1 MTVLIGEHGEDTFM
15 NTLGDPP
22 ITDTQ
27 LLNFMIEEM
36 RGRPWFDIFPLFR
49 PMERFPDGS
58 YQYSELLINPATFR
72 EHITAAYG
80 RWEKKP

>member
-1 MTVLIGEHGEDTFM
+1 MTVLIGEEGENTFM
-15 NTLGDPP
+15 RTLGDRLPS
-22 ITDTQ
+22 DTE

-36 RGRPWFDIFPLFR
+36 RGKPWFDIFPLFR